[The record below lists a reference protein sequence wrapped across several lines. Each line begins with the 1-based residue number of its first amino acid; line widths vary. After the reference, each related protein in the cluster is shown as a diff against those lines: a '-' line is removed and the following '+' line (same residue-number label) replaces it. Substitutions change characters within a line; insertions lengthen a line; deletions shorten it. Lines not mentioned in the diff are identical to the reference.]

1 MMVLKS
7 VCRGRYWRVNPL
19 VGTIYYD
26 TNPLENLNMTLR
38 EKIVA
43 AIEAAKGDSEQAGMA
58 VCRLLEDEIG
68 LAGNGWF
75 DDDDVLRSEFFEQD

>member
-1 MMVLKS
+1 
-7 VCRGRYWRVNPL
+7 
-19 VGTIYYD
+19 
-26 TNPLENLNMTLR
+26 MTLR